1 MSADI
6 WALSVTAV
14 ALGFFHCLMG
24 PDHYV
29 PFVAMSRVGRWSLQ
43 RTLVITVICG
53 FGHIASSAVLGFI
66 GIAMGL
72 VVLQLD
78 EEPTTTSDDDR
89 VSISVAGPGLLAVA
103 HTGLSPGTIPASTI
117 PVGTDGE
124 DAESNIIIRAE
135 SIRGEIAGWMLVA
148 FGGVYTLWGVW
159 YAIRVLRAK
168 RANGGADKDSAED
181 PAEAGASNGRMT
193 PWVLFV
199 IFLFG
204 PCEALIPLLMYPA
217 ALANVASVIWITTLF
232 GVTTLVTMTGLVALM
247 YLGIDRFR
255 FRRAEPY
262 GHAIAGAIVLGCG
275 LGIMF
280 GL

>member
-29 PFVAMSRVGRWSLQ
+29 PFVAMSRVGRWSLR

-78 EEPTTTSDDDR
+78 EEPTTTDAGD

-103 HTGLSPGTIPASTI
+103 HADLSPGTIRAST
-117 PVGTDGE
+117 DSE

-159 YAIRVLRAK
+159 YAVRVLRAQ
-168 RANGGADKDSAED
+168 RAKGGAAED